1 MLTISTVLPLRVVHH
16 VAGPGRAGVGHVLG
30 ASHQA
35 DDAAGRFELAEGF
48 EQAHDRGRAAHVA
61 LHFPHPGGGLDGDP
75 AAVEGDAL
83 AHRRTERSFVGVP
96 GGGVL
101 KDDRGAESSAEPAA
115 TAANAP
121 MPRETM
127 SSAFEHFAVHVVA
140 SGELAGFFRHV
151 FRREAVGR
159 GVGKVACED
168 DGFGHGLSP
177 RRAARRGKPGTLAS
191 QNRRASQ
198 RGSAFFGLFG
208 LERLVAPQAE
218 HGGADDF
225 FNGALDIG
233 VEAGQTGNGEGER
246 VHAKFAAADG
256 CGPGALADL
265 LKRSRIRQRV
275 EFAEADHDGAG
286 QRVCGRA
293 VEEAHFAFFP
303 VEVAHPRRDGHPRR
317 GVQQFRG

>member
-1 MLTISTVLPLRVVHH
+1 M
-16 VAGPGRAGVGHVLG
+16 
-30 ASHQA
+30 
-35 DDAAGRFELAEGF
+35 
-48 EQAHDRGRAAHVA
+48 
-61 LHFPHPGGGLDGDP
+61 
-75 AAVEGDAL
+75 
-83 AHRRTERSFVGVP
+83 P

-101 KDDRGAESSAEPAA
+101 KDDQARIVGGTGGDGGERAHAEG
-115 TAANAP
+115 NDVL
-121 MPRETM
+121 
-127 SSAFEHFAVHVVA
+127 AFEHFAVHVVA

-159 GVGKVACED
+159 GVGEVAGED
-168 DGFGHGLSP
+168 DGFGMGL
-177 RRAARRGKPGTLAS
+177 AAPGGKAGEVRHVGVAEQEGQPARIGV
-191 QNRRASQ
+191 
-198 RGSAFFGLFG
+198 FGLFG

-265 LKRSRIRQRV
+265 LKRFRIRQRV

-317 GVQQFRG
+317 GVQQFGVGFFQFLVFRQEHDHRVRRPTFRPSGLKTQFHCKRSFGKRHWGRERKTPRERAFLSPP